1 MSIVGATIKEL
12 MDRRGITAYRLA
24 KDTGV
29 SYTGVSKILNGSTK
43 NPQID
48 VLSTIADYFGVS
60 VDYLLG
66 QSIGALIES
75 RMKEI
80 DMSWDELS
88 KKTGITLDKLKD
100 LDQLQPE
107 PWDYE
112 PNGLIDRLATAL
124 EMDRKVLASA
134 YTRQEPPGYDGP
146 RESIEEAFGPA
157 FDHLTAKDEHDIA
170 RDLERIMESL
180 ESDSALAFDGEPLT
194 DEDKELLRISLENSL
209 RLARQV
215 AKKKFTP
222 KKYRK

>member
-134 YTRQEPPGYDGP
+134 YTRQEPRVMTDHGKALRRLSGRHSTTSP
-146 RESIEEAFGPA
+146 RKTNTTSPVTSKGSWSLWKA
-157 FDHLTAKDEHDIA
+157 TAP
-170 RDLERIMESL
+170 L
-180 ESDSALAFDGEPLT
+180 PLT
-194 DEDKELLRISLENSL
+194 GNR
-209 RLARQV
+209 
-215 AKKKFTP
+215 
-222 KKYRK
+222 